1 MAAPF
6 KRWKGEKVKRWKDG
20 CALLTACLVNL
31 EQLENLVNLEQL
43 ENLEPLESLE
53 NLVNH
58 EIPNR
63 LELLKILVP

>member
-1 MAAPF
+1 M
-6 KRWKGEKVKRWKDG
+6 G

-31 EQLENLVNLEQL
+31 EPLESLEQL